1 MVSGAA
7 MPEALLLTFAL
18 ARPIRIVMSRLLT
31 NAPKEVTPVLFSR
44 FLVLFPLFGLLVLGG
59 CGGSARNPSE
69 LAKPRNHL
77 LGVDRGA
84 AGTNDELRGG
94 VNAYLWR
101 GAIDTLSF
109 MPMASADA
117 AGGVILSDWYQP
129 PGTQNERFKIAAYVL
144 DRRLRSD
151 ALRVTVFRQVRT
163 NGGAWEDTPV
173 APNTSADITARILE
187 RARQL
192 RAENGGK

>member
-1 MVSGAA
+1 MIGLGTAPVGLFMSYLSLNLVHRSTGMWCALRRPLVVSCMAAVAVAGLAGCSGGARD
-7 MPEALLLTFAL
+7 PSSLTL
-18 ARPIRIVMSRLLT
+18 
-31 NAPKEVTPVLFSR
+31 
-44 FLVLFPLFGLLVLGG
+44 
-59 CGGSARNPSE
+59 
-69 LAKPRNHL
+69 PRNHL

-84 AGTNDELRGG
+84 QGGNDQLRGG

-117 AGGVILSDWYQP
+117 QGGVILTDWYQP
-129 PGTQNERFKIAAYVL
+129 PGAQDERFKIATYIL

-151 ALRVTVFRQVRT
+151 AIRLTVFRQTRL
-163 NGGAWEDTPV
+163 NKGEWQDTPPV
-173 APNTSADITARILE
+173 ASTAADITARILE

>member
-1 MVSGAA
+1 MFFSSSYPVFRLSAFWCGLRRPVVLSLMAVVA
-7 MPEALLLTFAL
+7 VGGL
-18 ARPIRIVMSRLLT
+18 A
-31 NAPKEVTPVLFSR
+31 
-44 FLVLFPLFGLLVLGG
+44 G
-59 CGGSARNPSE
+59 CGGGKRNPSS
-69 LAKPRNHL
+69 LALPRNHL

-84 AGTNDELRGG
+84 QGGDDQLRGG

-117 AGGVILSDWYQP
+117 QGGVILTDWYQS
-129 PGTQNERFKIAAYVL
+129 TSSQDERFKIAAYIL

-151 ALRVTVFRQVRT
+151 AIRLSVFRQVRV
-163 NGGAWEDTPV
+163 NGEWQDSPA
-173 APNTSADITARILE
+173 APNTAADITSRILE

-192 RAENGGK
+192 RAENGGGK

>member
-1 MVSGAA
+1 ML
-7 MPEALLLTFAL
+7 EALFETGPGTAFA
-18 ARPIRIVMSRLLT
+18 
-31 NAPKEVTPVLFSR
+31 
-44 FLVLFPLFGLLVLGG
+44 GLLMLMSSSRSAFRSFVSMCNMPRYAVLPLVALLAVGGLAG
-59 CGGSARNPSE
+59 CGGDKRNPSS
-69 LAKPRNHL
+69 LAVPRNHL

-84 AGTNDELRGG
+84 QGGDDQLRGG

-117 AGGVILSDWYQP
+117 QGGVILTDWYQP
-129 PGTQNERFKIAAYVL
+129 AGAQDERFKIAAYIL

-151 ALRVTVFRQVRT
+151 ALRLSVFRQTRL
-163 NGGAWEDTPV
+163 NGGEWQDAPA
-173 APNTSADITARILE
+173 APNTASDITARILE

-192 RAENGGK
+192 RAENGGGK

>member
-1 MVSGAA
+1 ML
-7 MPEALLLTFAL
+7 EALFKTGLGTAL
-18 ARPIRIVMSRLLT
+18 AGLPMFPLS
-31 NAPKEVTPVLFSR
+31 PHPVSR
-44 FLVLFPLFGLLVLGG
+44 FSAFWCCLRRPVALTLMAVVAVGGLSG
-59 CGGSARNPSE
+59 CGGGKRNPSS
-69 LAKPRNHL
+69 LAQPRNHL

-84 AGTNDELRGG
+84 QGGDDQLRGG

-117 AGGVILSDWYQP
+117 QGGVILTDWYQP
-129 PGTQNERFKIAAYVL
+129 SGSQDERFKIAAYIL

-151 ALRVTVFRQVRT
+151 AIRLSVFRQTRI
-163 NGGAWEDTPV
+163 NGGEWQDTPV
-173 APNTSADITARILE
+173 AANTAADITARILE

-192 RAENGGK
+192 RAENGGGK

>member
-1 MVSGAA
+1 ML
-7 MPEALLLTFAL
+7 EALFKTGPGTAFAGL
-18 ARPIRIVMSRLLT
+18 PMFLSSSRL
-31 NAPKEVTPVLFSR
+31 VSRSSVLWYGLR
-44 FLVLFPLFGLLVLGG
+44 RPMVLSLLAVMTVGGLAG
-59 CGGSARNPSE
+59 CGGKPRDPSS
-69 LAKPRNHL
+69 LTLPRNHL

-84 AGTNDELRGG
+84 QGGDDQLRGG

-117 AGGVILSDWYQP
+117 QGGVILTDWYQP
-129 PGTQNERFKIAAYVL
+129 PGAQDERFKIAAYVL

-151 ALRVTVFRQVRT
+151 AIRLSVFRQTRI
-163 NGGAWEDTPV
+163 NGGEWEDTPA
-173 APNTSADITARILE
+173 APNTAADITARILE

-192 RAENGGK
+192 RAENDGGK

>member
-1 MVSGAA
+1 
-7 MPEALLLTFAL
+7 
-18 ARPIRIVMSRLLT
+18 MSRTSLTPRLRMSSSLTRLIQYRRATALPLL
-31 NAPKEVTPVLFSR
+31 AVMA
-44 FLVLFPLFGLLVLGG
+44 LGG
-59 CGGSARNPSE
+59 LGACSGPRDPST

-84 AGTNDELRGG
+84 QGGSDQLRGG

-109 MPMASADA
+109 MPMSSADA
-117 AGGVILSDWYQP
+117 QGGVILTDWYQP
-129 PGTQNERFKIAAYVL
+129 PGSTDERFKIAAYVL

-151 ALRVTVFRQVRT
+151 ALRVAIFRQTRL
-163 NGGAWEDTPV
+163 NGGEWQDTPV
-173 APNTSADITARILE
+173 ASNTTSDITARILE

-192 RAENGGK
+192 RAENGGGK

>member
-1 MVSGAA
+1 
-7 MPEALLLTFAL
+7 MP
-18 ARPIRIVMSRLLT
+18 MSRQSHLSRSRSFFSSFGSFCGQRSAALSLL
-31 NAPKEVTPVLFSR
+31 AVFAMG
-44 FLVLFPLFGLLVLGG
+44 GLTA
-59 CGGSARNPSE
+59 CGGGPRDPSG
-69 LAKPRNHL
+69 LSKPRNHL

-84 AGTNDELRGG
+84 QGGSDQLRGG

-117 AGGVILSDWYQP
+117 QGGVILTDWYQP
-129 PGTQNERFKIAAYVL
+129 PGSTDERFKIAAYVL

-151 ALRVTVFRQVRT
+151 ALRVTIFRQNRL
-163 NGGAWEDTPV
+163 NGGEWQDVPV
-173 APNTSADITARILE
+173 APSTTSDITARILE

-192 RAENGGK
+192 RAENGGGK